1 MRTISTSWA
10 AATMSLL
17 LAACGGGSGGGG
29 GPAAVVEP
37 PPAVAPPSPVVT
49 PPPQPGISLFAGSL
63 SREGSTDGPA
73 AEAQFR
79 SPRDVAQAPDGSVYI
94 ADSGNAVIRRL
105 SPQGA
110 VTTVAGSAGVTGY
123 ADGVGAAVRF
133 ASVDGLTV
141 DGAGNVYIADAGNHV
156 VRRLAPDGQVTTV
169 AGKVGQR
176 GLVDG
181 SPDTGRLD
189 SPTRVRLDRQ
199 GRLMVLD
206 AGNRAIRRLA
216 PDGTLGTFWRGAEA
230 RMPDSLS
237 GLCADAAGNWYV
249 SFISVGSHVDGSI
262 VKIDAAG
269 QQVAWGGPGGTLSLR
284 DPMDVAVDA
293 GDNIVVANGRSR
305 FVTPGTLATNGFTF
319 LSPDGQVVRR
329 VSAQPFEGW
338 EDGSLEQAGFRFPQG
353 VVAVTGGRLL
363 VADTANHVIRA
374 IDARGA
380 VTTLAGSAQR
390 GRRDG
395 LGLAARFERPTTIRT
410 GPDGRLFVADAANP
424 AVRKVALDGSVSTV
438 AIQTV
443 PGTPLLQAQDFLR
456 DLAVEPDGTLHLLT
470 WVVLNPRN
478 SAGTSALHRVTA
490 AGEAVTVARADS
502 LFALSLPV
510 VAGDPLAQWRLT
522 SSAIYRRA
530 PGAITDTLVAGHP
543 DLSGFRD
550 GRGTEARFSAP
561 SSAAADGVGNLYVLD
576 GPLVTAGTQ
585 QQRRYT
591 VRRVKPDGDVRTIAG
606 NVERDGPPEPGALA
620 GTLGQPLGMAWSSGA
635 LYLTVESGVLR
646 VVPPA
651 D

>member
-1 MRTISTSWA
+1 MRTISTTWA

-237 GLCADAAGNWYV
+237 SA
-249 SFISVGSHVDGSI
+249 
-262 VKIDAAG
+262 
-269 QQVAWGGPGGTLSLR
+269 R
-284 DPMDVAVDA
+284 M
-293 GDNIVVANGRSR
+293 R
-305 FVTPGTLATNGFTF
+305 LATGMCPSF
-319 LSPDGQVVRR
+319 P
-329 VSAQPFEGW
+329 SAATW
-338 EDGSLEQAGFRFPQG
+338 
-353 VVAVTGGRLL
+353 
-363 VADTANHVIRA
+363 TAASSR
-374 IDARGA
+374 
-380 VTTLAGSAQR
+380 SM
-390 GRRDG
+390 RRDSRSPG
-395 LGLAARFERPTTIRT
+395 AAR
-410 GPDGRLFVADAANP
+410 AA
-424 AVRKVALDGSVSTV
+424 R
-438 AIQTV
+438 
-443 PGTPLLQAQDFLR
+443 
-456 DLAVEPDGTLHLLT
+456 
-470 WVVLNPRN
+470 
-478 SAGTSALHRVTA
+478 
-490 AGEAVTVARADS
+490 
-502 LFALSLPV
+502 
-510 VAGDPLAQWRLT
+510 
-522 SSAIYRRA
+522 
-530 PGAITDTLVAGHP
+530 
-543 DLSGFRD
+543 
-550 GRGTEARFSAP
+550 
-561 SSAAADGVGNLYVLD
+561 
-576 GPLVTAGTQ
+576 
-585 QQRRYT
+585 
-591 VRRVKPDGDVRTIAG
+591 
-606 NVERDGPPEPGALA
+606 
-620 GTLGQPLGMAWSSGA
+620 
-635 LYLTVESGVLR
+635 
-646 VVPPA
+646 
-651 D
+651 